1 MIYGETMCKNLNHLT
16 IETTRAPTRAPL
28 TNRHRTHQR
37 YRAQHR
43 VPGSYHGDQPPHPS
57 PPSSQ
62 SRRKTKKHQGK
73 PISNYKII
81 VRLNPPLQV
90 TIAGVACVTRLDSP
104 ARKTPECR
112 KAEVGPIW
120 RPDSPSERRWVVDII
135 IVPRRATASRRRRI
149 KA

>member
-16 IETTRAPTRAPL
+16 IETTRAPTGAPL

-120 RPDSPSERRWVVDII
+120 RPDSHNRSAVGWWISSSSTSDGES
-135 IVPRRATASRRRRI
+135 ARRI